1 MHKNTQVSAI
11 TELHERSVRKI
22 YIANDIPRNNTRR
35 WQTYCLIVSKILYAD
50 YIYRYEHP
58 TIATVLTY
66 C

>member
-35 WQTYCLIVSKILYAD
+35 WQTYCLI
-50 YIYRYEHP
+50 
-58 TIATVLTY
+58 
-66 C
+66 